1 MPRYNF
7 LSLFRLFL
15 SLITHSGSFALL
27 ILSFSSIELAKS
39 SLAEQN
45 WDTGGDLDSHPGWP
59 ALTNLKSWFG
69 VNFQV
74 F

>member
-15 SLITHSGSFALL
+15 SLITHSGSFAFL

-45 WDTGGDLDSHPGWP
+45 WDTGGDF
-59 ALTNLKSWFG
+59 TNLKSWFE

>member
-7 LSLFRLFL
+7 FSLFRLFL
-15 SLITHSGSFALL
+15 SLITHSGLFALL
-27 ILSFSSIELAKS
+27 ILSFNSIELAKN

-45 WDTGGDLDSHPGWP
+45 WDTGGDLESHPGWP
-59 ALTNLKSWFG
+59 ALSNLKSWFE
-69 VNFQV
+69 VNFQI

>member
-15 SLITHSGSFALL
+15 SLITHSDSFALL

-59 ALTNLKSWFG
+59 ALTNLKSWFE
-69 VNFQV
+69 VNFKA